1 MIRRLVLLAV
11 ILFGGGSAH
20 AQVPPDFVPGSAL
33 HDVYCR
39 ACAHFYPEVL
49 PADSAFRL
57 DRAVCGTSA
66 VMGILAHWER
76 LPRSAKEAFAFL
88 QQRPVLR
95 ESILSSEGH
104 FKIHYNTVGIDAV
117 DPTDADGN
125 GTPDYVDEAA
135 RAFEDAWDLQIDQ
148 MGYLPPPSDGDGAY
162 DIYIKNL
169 ARQGAYGYTYPIAY
183 PETITPSYMEI
194 DNNFTDAIYRT
205 RGLDGLRVTAAH
217 EFFHAVQFAYYAD
230 YGAAWWQ
237 ELTATWMEDVAY
249 PAVDDF
255 YQYMRCSSIYS
266 CFYDTPELSLAAGL
280 QDARLHA
287 FGAAV
292 FAHHVEQIYGADAI
306 KNVWAH
312 LKRRDPSTYRLSLI
326 DEAMPLGGF
335 AQVMPRF
342 SAWNYLTDI
351 RARAGYYTE
360 ARDLPSIAHAAVFL
374 GTGGSHSG
382 SATVDHLGATY
393 IAVPTSSVAG
403 GLRGEFALDADG
415 EWTLLVLLISQSG
428 VELLWPRGTVVVIPD
443 ANRFDEVAF
452 IAMETSLSGEGRR
465 VDYTLS
471 TGGSTA
477 TDLVG
482 DLDGDGRVALSD
494 CMIFA
499 DGLKLFHA
507 DEAYDP
513 RLDLNGDGPIDA
525 RDFLILA
532 SHSDFQLPDDVL
544 ADLAGGVD
552 ATTLIEIIDLKTR
565 PEEFALEQNVPN
577 PFNASTT
584 IRYRLPAAVEV
595 NLAIYNL
602 LGQEVHTLVWE
613 SKDAGFHSVVW
624 DGLDKFGKQVGSG
637 VYIYRLSATDFTQV
651 RRMMLLK

>member
-1 MIRRLVLLAV
+1 MIRRLVLPAI
-11 ILFGGGSAH
+11 ILVAFGSAP
-20 AQVPPDFVPGSAL
+20 AQIPSDFVPGSAL

-66 VMGILAHWER
+66 VMGMLANWER

-95 ESILSSEGH
+95 ESILSSKGH
-104 FKIHYNTVGIDAV
+104 FKIHYNTTGIDAV
-117 DPTDADGN
+117 DPTDADAN

-135 RAFEDAWDLQIDQ
+135 RAFEAARHLQIDQ
-148 MGYLPPPSDGDGAY
+148 MGYDPPPSDGDGVY

-169 ARQGAYGYTYPIAY
+169 ASKGAYGFTYPIAY
-183 PETITPSYMEI
+183 PETIPETITPSYIQI

-249 PAVDDF
+249 PAIDDF
-255 YQYMRCSSIYS
+255 YQYMRCSRSYS
-266 CFYDTPELSLAAGL
+266 CFYDTPELSLAAGSRN
-280 QDARLHA
+280 ARLHA

-306 KNVWAH
+306 KNVWEH

-351 RARAGYYTE
+351 RARVGYYTE
-360 ARDLPSIAHAAVFL
+360 ARDLPSIEHAEVFL
-374 GTGGSHSG
+374 GTGGSRSG
-382 SATVDHLGATY
+382 FATVDHLGTTY
-393 IAVPTSSVAG
+393 ISVPTSSVAG
-403 GLRGEFALDADG
+403 GLRGEFTLDADG
-415 EWTLLVLLISQSG
+415 EWTLLVLLIAQSH

-443 ANRFDEVAF
+443 ARRFDEIAF
-452 IAMETSLSGEGRR
+452 IIMETSLSGEGRR
-465 VDYTLS
+465 VDYTIS

-482 DLDGDGRVALSD
+482 DLDGDGHVA
-494 CMIFA
+494 FA
-499 DGLKLFHA
+499 DFVRFANGYGRLHT
-507 DEAYDP
+507 DEAYD
-513 RLDLNGDGPIDA
+513 LKADFNGDGPIDFW
-525 RDFLILA
+525 DFLIFA
-532 SHSDFQLPDDVL
+532 SHY
-544 ADLAGGVD
+544 G
-552 ATTLIEIIDLKTR
+552 
-565 PEEFALEQNVPN
+565 
-577 PFNASTT
+577 
-584 IRYRLPAAVEV
+584 
-595 NLAIYNL
+595 
-602 LGQEVHTLVWE
+602 E
-613 SKDAGFHSVVW
+613 S
-624 DGLDKFGKQVGSG
+624 
-637 VYIYRLSATDFTQV
+637 R
-651 RRMMLLK
+651 